1 MPWAAIITAL
11 RPEPQT
17 LFTVTAETAG
27 GKPPP
32 KAAWRAGFWPRPA
45 WITQPMI
52 TSSTSS
58 GATPARL
65 TLSRTTIAPSSV
77 AVKPFKEPKSFPTG
91 VLTAL
96 MITASLISD
105 ILLLQNYLL
114 FTITIYP
121 EGCQGRLVEPMARS
135 LDSLWVEKYRTGS
148 GSDLVQPTE
157 HPG

>member
-1 MPWAAIITAL
+1 MPCAAIITAF

-27 GKPPP
+27 NKPPP

-58 GATPARL
+58 GATPARF
-65 TLSRTTIAPSSV
+65 TLSRTTMAPSSV
-77 AVKPFKEPKSFPTG
+77 AANDFNEPRNLPTG

-105 ILLLQNYLL
+105 ITLLQNYLL
-114 FTITIYP
+114 FTITIYVG
-121 EGCQGRLVEPMARS
+121 GCQGKQSRIDAAYP
-135 LDSLWVEKYRTGS
+135 D
-148 GSDLVQPTE
+148 
-157 HPG
+157 